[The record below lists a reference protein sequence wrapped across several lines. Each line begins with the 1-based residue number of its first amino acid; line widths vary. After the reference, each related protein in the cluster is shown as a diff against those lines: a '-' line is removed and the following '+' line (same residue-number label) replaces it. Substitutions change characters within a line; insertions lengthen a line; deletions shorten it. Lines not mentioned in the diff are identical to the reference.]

1 MKNSIPERYLF
12 SCELFRSVE
21 RRAMAD
27 YGKISPEVLQAIIVQ
42 RMNSEDNAIL
52 QDLYWQMLKLIRQK
66 SPDMAS
72 ADPVH

>member
-27 YGKISPEVLQAIIVQ
+27 YGQMSPEVLQTIIVE
-42 RMNSEDNAIL
+42 RMKTEHNAIL

-66 SPDMAS
+66 NPVIPS
-72 ADPVH
+72 ADAVH